1 VQQTLEAFGYA
12 GDNPVNEN
20 DPNGMT
26 GGAVGTAAEAQ
37 NAKYYARGGVDFL
50 SDIAR
55 IGDRFGKW
63 ALNHAGTISMVLS
76 VLSVMAFLAC
86 PETGVACLAAAVLT
100 KVGTGLDFV
109 SAFRTCVHEGVDA
122 NCRLATASVALDVLS
137 SVGGNKVLSEWREA
151 ITPENLAKNASKYI
165 SRQTQVVGATL
176 SALSAAASVAAE
188 PK

>member
-1 VQQTLEAFGYA
+1 
-12 GDNPVNEN
+12 
-20 DPNGMT
+20 MT
-26 GGAVGTAAEAQ
+26 GGAFGTAAEAQ

-86 PETGVACLAAAVLT
+86 PETGVACLAAA
-100 KVGTGLDFV
+100 LDFV